1 MKATVILAMIPL
13 GIAATFLPRW
23 PDPQPAV
30 AETFVQRFEAV
41 YPKHTFEE
49 RWWPGEGLPLPQ
61 ASPPVDLLAPKVIRT
76 IRITKDAVEPPQE
89 VAEVPLPRERPP
101 PDNSDIVDRIMGNV
115 VGSRGDLADMER
127 APVPRTRHR
136 PNRVADI
143 CQRHGMHKQVTRGG
157 KSWRCQR

>member
-1 MKATVILAMIPL
+1 MRATVILAMIPL
-13 GIAATFLPRW
+13 GIATAFLPRW

-89 VAEVPLPRERPP
+89 VSAVPEVVPLPEPWPAIR
-101 PDNSDIVDRIMGNV
+101 
-115 VGSRGDLADMER
+115 LK
-127 APVPRTRHR
+127 PRSI
-136 PNRVADI
+136 RVADI
-143 CQRHGMHKQVTRGG
+143 CQRHGMHRVDYGRT
-157 KSWRCQR
+157 WRCRK

>member
-1 MKATVILAMIPL
+1 MKATIILAMIPL

-89 VAEVPLPRERPP
+89 VAAVPEVVPLPEPRPKIEP
-101 PDNSDIVDRIMGNV
+101 RPV
-115 VGSRGDLADMER
+115 VKIK
-127 APVPRTRHR
+127 PR
-136 PNRVADI
+136 PIRVADI
-143 CQRHGMHKQVTRGG
+143 CTRHGMHRVDYGRT
-157 KSWRCQR
+157 WRCRR

>member
-1 MKATVILAMIPL
+1 MRATIILAMIPL
-13 GIAATFLPRW
+13 GVATAFLPRW
-23 PDPQPAV
+23 PDPRPAV

-89 VAEVPLPRERPP
+89 VSGRSAGEGAGPAAGGARPSGVARANTEIEGRTVPSPVLRIKPRP
-101 PDNSDIVDRIMGNV
+101 I
-115 VGSRGDLADMER
+115 
-127 APVPRTRHR
+127 
-136 PNRVADI
+136 RVADI
-143 CQRHGMHKQVTRGG
+143 CTRHGMHRVDYGRT
-157 KSWRCQR
+157 WRCRR